1 MQPKARLEEASKV
14 LYIGNMI
21 RPAVLQL
28 CRKARPV
35 CISSPA
41 ISREKMVFNVL
52 HAFYITDI

>member
-1 MQPKARLEEASKV
+1 MQPKARLEEAGEV

-28 CRKARPV
+28 CRGAGTV
-35 CISSPA
+35 CISSLA

-52 HAFYITDI
+52 HASYIIDI